1 MNSNATQSNDDSNEE
16 NRFQTLVAA
25 ISDYAIYMLD
35 TGGHVI
41 SWNAGAQRFKGY
53 VADEIIGEHFSRFYT
68 EEERNAGTPSQALR
82 IADQEGKYEA
92 EGWRVRKDGTRFWAS
107 VVIDPIRKDNGDLV
121 GFAKITRDITER
133 AMAAE
138 VLRQSEQQFRLLVQG
153 VTDYAI
159 YMLDVSGFVTNW
171 NSGAQHIKGFR
182 AEEVIGTHF
191 SRFYI
196 PEEQDA
202 RMPDKAL
209 AIATQ
214 QGRYEHEGW
223 RVRKDGSRFFA
234 HVIIDAIRD
243 ELGQLVGFAKV
254 TRDIT
259 EKRATAEAL
268 KKANEALFQSQKME
282 ALGQL
287 TGGVAHDFNNLL
299 GVISSGIDM
308 LQLQMRGDSKTLD
321 SMRRAVDRG
330 AELTQHLL
338 SFARQQPLQA
348 KISNLNELI
357 SGFESV
363 LRRAG
368 NSTIRFDIQLQKELC
383 PAMIDA
389 TLFQTTLLN
398 LVVNARDAMPDGGH
412 LTISTQNVQ
421 LADQEI
427 GALPAGT
434 YARICVSD
442 TGTGMPPN
450 VVARVF
456 EPFFTTKEVG
466 KGTGLGLSQV
476 YGFIMQSG
484 GNITVA
490 SQLGE
495 GTQIAMYLPAA
506 EGDTV
511 PYTASRDNVEKVLIV
526 EDDADLLDVAA
537 ELFRAIGYTVHTAG
551 SARDALNVME
561 KNSDID
567 ILFSDVMMPNGMS
580 GVELARL
587 TRDRYPGIKIILT
600 SGYAMPALKSEHK
613 DLDNFLFINK
623 PYQLSDV
630 AKKLRQV
637 G

>member
-1 MNSNATQSNDDSNEE
+1 
-16 NRFQTLVAA
+16 
-25 ISDYAIYMLD
+25 
-35 TGGHVI
+35 
-41 SWNAGAQRFKGY
+41 
-53 VADEIIGEHFSRFYT
+53 
-68 EEERNAGTPSQALR
+68 
-82 IADQEGKYEA
+82 
-92 EGWRVRKDGTRFWAS
+92 
-107 VVIDPIRKDNGDLV
+107 
-121 GFAKITRDITER
+121 
-133 AMAAE
+133 
-138 VLRQSEQQFRLLVQG
+138 
-153 VTDYAI
+153 
-159 YMLDVSGFVTNW
+159 
-171 NSGAQHIKGFR
+171 
-182 AEEVIGTHF
+182 
-191 SRFYI
+191 
-196 PEEQDA
+196 
-202 RMPDKAL
+202 
-209 AIATQ
+209 
-214 QGRYEHEGW
+214 
-223 RVRKDGSRFFA
+223 
-234 HVIIDAIRD
+234 
-243 ELGQLVGFAKV
+243 
-254 TRDIT
+254 
-259 EKRATAEAL
+259 
-268 KKANEALFQSQKME
+268 
-282 ALGQL
+282 
-287 TGGVAHDFNNLL
+287 
-299 GVISSGIDM
+299 
-308 LQLQMRGDSKTLD
+308 
-321 SMRRAVDRG
+321 
-330 AELTQHLL
+330 
-338 SFARQQPLQA
+338 
-348 KISNLNELI
+348 
-357 SGFESV
+357 V